1 MSVAQVVI
9 KTIDLSTR
17 VPGFRGVYGAIAL
30 PGAKCG
36 PLDATLC
43 TSETQFLTRYTPRG
57 KLEVGYDVS
66 YYSALAYLNKSDKL
80 WVRRVV
86 NNAAYSGVVIKAAG
100 STSNTKALAA
110 ELVNPETYV
119 FEADDSFLI
128 TSADPGKWGD
138 GLSVSISDYS
148 AKEPGAFAITI
159 YQDGIQATKPLIAS
173 IVEGSKDGFGRSLY
187 VEEVS
192 KTSDYIR
199 IIDNPLN
206 ESAPALFDTPVPLT
220 LGDDGDPV
228 TTGQVMLAM
237 DRFANKDDLPVTIM
251 MDGGY
256 TVASYQRALTNHCEN
271 RKDCVAIL
279 GVPYEVEADADYLNA
294 IVTYRRDTL
303 NMNTSYAALY
313 SPHVRIYSK
322 YIDRDVYVS
331 PTGFVGG
338 AISETAT
345 NQEIWYPVAGF
356 RRGMLNVDDTLR
368 RFTQGEMSYLQDNG
382 INPIRFA
389 PGRGILI
396 WGHKTMLARPSAL
409 DRLNVQLL
417 LIYMQPAIA
426 YALEDFIFEINDEQ
440 TRAVVRAM
448 IDNYMANIKGRRG
461 VYNYSIVCDE
471 TNNTPY
477 DIDNYQM
484 NVWVYIEP
492 TKGAEIIE
500 FSTIITPTGAITK
513 LKGA

>member
-17 VPGFRGVYGAIAL
+17 VPGFRGVYGALAL

-36 PLDATLC
+36 SLEPTLC

-57 KLEVGYDVS
+57 VLEVGYDVS

-80 WVRRVV
+80 WVARVV
-86 NNAAYSGVVIKAAG
+86 NNAAYAGIIVKAKGG
-100 STSNTKALAA
+100 SKNTVALTT
-110 ELVNPETYV
+110 EIGNPELYE
-119 FEADDSFLI
+119 FASDDSFLI
-128 TSADPGKWGD
+128 VASDPGKWGD
-138 GLSVSISDYS
+138 SLSISISDYS
-148 AKEPGAFAITI
+148 EKEPGAFAITV
-159 YQDGIQATKPLIAS
+159 YQDGLQVSRPIIGS
-173 IVEGSKDGFGRSLY
+173 IIEGSKDGFGRSLY
-187 VEEVS
+187 IEEVS
-192 KTSDYIR
+192 KASDYIR
-199 IIDNPLN
+199 VYDNPLN
-206 ESAPALFDTPVPLT
+206 NSAPALFDTLAHLT
-220 LGDDGDPV
+220 KGDDGDPV
-228 TTGQVMLAM
+228 TTGQLMIAM
-237 DRFANKDDLPVTIM
+237 DRFANKDDLPVTII
-251 MDGGY
+251 MDAGY
-256 TVASYQRALTNHCEN
+256 TVPSYQRSITNHCEN

-279 GVPYEVEADADYLNA
+279 GVPFEVESDADYLNA
-294 IVTYRRDTL
+294 IVAYRKDSL

-313 SPHVRIYSK
+313 SPHVRIHSK

-368 RFTQGEMSYLQDNG
+368 RFSSGEMSYLQDNG

-396 WGHKTMLARPSAL
+396 WGHKTMLARPSAR

-426 YALEDFIFEINDEQ
+426 FALEDFIFEINDDQ
-440 TRAVVRAM
+440 TRSIVRAM
-448 IDNYMANIKGRRG
+448 IDSYMANIKGRRG
-461 VYNYSIVCDE
+461 VYAYSIVCDE
-471 TNNTPY
+471 TNNTPA
-477 DIDNYQM
+477 DIDNYTM
-484 NVWVYIEP
+484 NVW
-492 TKGAEIIE
+492 
-500 FSTIITPTGAITK
+500 
-513 LKGA
+513 L